1 MQNVQRWS
9 ELFISDMFDVLI
21 TKTFICKERAKI
33 VIKMFET
40 LRRLKTNTRNII
52 SKKTTLVYSTKFT
65 RNLN

>member
-21 TKTFICKERAKI
+21 TKTFICKERPKI

-40 LRRLKTNTRNII
+40 LRRFKD
-52 SKKTTLVYSTKFT
+52 KYS
-65 RNLN
+65 